1 MTSRGSSSSR
11 RVLAAAGAAVLSLA
25 LVGCNSDASP
35 SASDAPSKSTGSGDT
50 PESTAPPVSEAV
62 ISANVGANPRNVAV
76 DTQVLVTVADGTL
89 FDVAVRSK
97 PGKETLQGV
106 LNDDKTAWVASELLE
121 PDTKY
126 VISARAADL
135 SGIETSSRT
144 RFSTTNL
151 GLDNQTYPSFSPLQG
166 ETVGVGMPVIIHFD
180 VAVTDKASI
189 EKHLSVTT
197 QPAQAGAWHWVN
209 DNEIHWRPKDYWRPG
224 TKVHAEAN
232 INSISAGNGIYGQE
246 NRSVDFTIGQSVIM
260 QANLSTDQMQVYVN
274 GGLARTIAITGGK
287 DGFETRSGTKLII
300 EKFEVK
306 RMNAATVGI
315 DRSDPEFYDIPDV
328 RFAQRVTYSGEFL
341 HAAPWSTSAQG
352 SYNVSHGCVGM
363 STADAAWLYGITHRG
378 DPVQVTGTDRGP
390 EDGNGWT
397 DWDMSF
403 QEYKAGSAL

>member
-11 RVLAAAGAAVLSLA
+11 RVLATVGAAVLSLA

-35 SASDAPSKSTGSGDT
+35 SADAPSQSTGSSDT
-50 PESTAPPVSEAV
+50 PESTAPPVSAAV
-62 ISANVGANPRNVAV
+62 ISANVGVNPRNVAV
-76 DTQVLVTVADGTL
+76 DTPVKVTVTDGTL
-89 FDVAVRSK
+89 SDVVVSK
-97 PGKETLQGV
+97 PGKGTLKGV

-121 PDTKY
+121 PDMQY
-126 VISARAADL
+126 VISARAADP

-144 RFSTTNL
+144 RFSTTDL
-151 GLDNQTYPSFSPLQG
+151 GLDNQTYPSFSPIQG

-180 VAVTDKASI
+180 VAVTDKSSI

-197 QPAQAGAWHWVN
+197 QPTQAGAWHWVN

-224 TKVHAEAN
+224 TKVHAEAK

-246 NRSVDFTIGQSVIM
+246 NRSVDFTVGQSVIM
-260 QANLSTDQMQVYVN
+260 QANLSTDHMQVYVN
-274 GGLARTIAITGGK
+274 GDLARTIAITGGK
-287 DGFETRSGTKLII
+287 AGFETRSGTKLII

-306 RMNAATVGI
+306 RMNSATVGI
-315 DRSDPEFYDIPDV
+315 DENDPEFYDIPDV

-341 HAAPWSTSAQG
+341 HAAPWSISAQG
-352 SYNVSHGCVGM
+352 SYNVSHGCMGM
-363 STADAAWLYGITHRG
+363 STANAAWLYGLTHRG
-378 DPVQVTGTDRGP
+378 DPVQVTGTERGL

-403 QEYKAGSAL
+403 QEYQAGSAL